1 MTASEVMM
9 AAASPGSDRQKRW
22 RVCEANYFSG
32 EDALLRHQRT
42 VALAHLKAARDGC
55 PQGDTGYTAALAE
68 LRRLGASAAPGK

>member
-1 MTASEVMM
+1 M

-42 VALAHLKAARDGC
+42 VALAHLTAARDGC